1 MCFYCCTKRQTIN
14 TYLLIIT
21 ISIYIYSIIIFI
33 LHASS
38 TLLYETL
45 ENKLHLVSYG
55 NSYSNNNYDDYNRN
69 NRNRRMTSSND
80 EVNIN
85 SSQNYK
91 NYVNSLRDIN
101 SYYYISS
108 LNYNDLEVKSYNI
121 LKSLRKIEKG
131 FGITFIIVHLIILI
145 FIIVFLYYSCGNK
158 EYTLSSLTTFN
169 TLNKLKLIFLILSM
183 LFIFVSLVY
192 SALLSI
198 SLVQY
203 IQFIQNPNL
212 DTFILRII
220 IGIVYGIYGFF
231 YYIILSCGFSA
242 EKNLFLQLGY
252 DGNPGK
258 YAKYNNNGTPINI
271 GIPALSCQN
280 IELDNKEQEIG
291 VESLKSKEIISVEEL
306 VKNESSK
313 GQLKNTKIA
322 LNNDDINQQVVI
334 LSSSKDEKYL
344 YYNGETY
351 MKMNTTINPSND

>member
-21 ISIYIYSIIIFI
+21 ISIFIYSLIIFI

-45 ENKLHLVSYG
+45 ENKLNLVTYG

-69 NRNRRMTSSND
+69 NRRMSSSND
-80 EVNIN
+80 EFDIY

-91 NYVNSLRDIN
+91 KYINSLRDIN

-108 LNYNDLEVKSYNI
+108 LNYNDLEGKSYNI
-121 LKSLRKIEKG
+121 LKSLRTIEKS
-131 FGITFIIVHLIILI
+131 FGITFIIMHIIFFI

-158 EYTLSSLTTFN
+158 EYTLSSLSTFN
-169 TLNKLKLIFLILSM
+169 ALNRLKLIFLTLSM
-183 LFIFVSLVY
+183 LLIFVSLVY
-192 SALLSI
+192 PSLLSI

-203 IQFIQNPNL
+203 IQFIPNPNI
-212 DTFILRII
+212 DTFILRLI
-220 IGIVYGIYGFF
+220 IGIAYGIFGFI

-271 GIPALSCQN
+271 GIPASSCQN
-280 IELDNKEQEIG
+280 IECDNKGQEIG
-291 VESLKSKEIISVEEL
+291 VESYKSKEIINDEGL

-313 GQLKNTKIA
+313 DQLKNTKNA
-322 LNNDDINQQVVI
+322 LNNDDTNQQVII